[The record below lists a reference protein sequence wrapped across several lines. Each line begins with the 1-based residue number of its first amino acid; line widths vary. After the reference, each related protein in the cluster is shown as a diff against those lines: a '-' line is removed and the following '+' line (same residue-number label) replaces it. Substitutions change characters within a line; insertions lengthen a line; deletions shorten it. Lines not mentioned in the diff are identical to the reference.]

1 MTPNKEDYLKE
12 IGKLGGGENLVS
24 NKQIAEVLRVSP
36 ASVSEMLSKLEK
48 EGFIE
53 YEPYRGIRLTQTG
66 KRHSVMLLRSHRLWE
81 VFLHR
86 HLGCAWSEVHED
98 AELLEHVTSPRLA
111 GRLDEFLGHPGFCP
125 HGSAIPR
132 ENGDISILPLRRLS
146 TMAVGESSTIRRV
159 TEEKELLDYLENL
172 GICIGDSVTVLEAA
186 PYEGPFTLDVN
197 GRSVSLSY
205 KAACRVDVD
214 NL

>member
-12 IGKLGGGENLVS
+12 IGKLGGGENLIS
-24 NKQIAEVLRVSP
+24 NKQIAEALQVSP

-66 KRHSVMLLRSHRLWE
+66 KRHSVTLLRSHRLWE
-81 VFLHR
+81 VFLLR
-86 HLGCAWSEVHED
+86 HLGYAWSEVHED

-111 GRLDEFLGHPGFCP
+111 RRLDEFLGHPGFCP

-132 ENGDISILPLRRLS
+132 ENGEIRVMPLRSLS
-146 TMAVGESSTIRRV
+146 TMTVGESSAVRRV
-159 TEEKELLDYLENL
+159 TEEKELLDYLESL
-172 GICIGDSVTVLEAA
+172 GIRIGDSVTVLDAA
-186 PYEGPFTLDVN
+186 PYEGPFTVEVN

-205 KAACRVDVD
+205 KAACRIDVD
-214 NL
+214 DV